1 MLPMFSLAIMIDNSL
16 PIPLQYSII
25 KRVDEK
31 TKDIREER
39 RREDRWKKR
48 ELAYAE
54 FPVIMSALPY
64 QVTCSKAE

>member
-16 PIPLQYSII
+16 PIPLQYSIK

-39 RREDRWKKR
+39 RREDRWKR

-64 QVTCSKAE
+64 QVTFSKAE